1 MPENPITHP
10 LTDNKDANPLHI
22 LREDLTT
29 LSPSSRK
36 VATLYFQANH
46 LKHIYRKGWLEH
58 GIQESVTES
67 VADHSF
73 GVAFLAL
80 ILANDVDPSLNQE
93 KLLKM
98 ALLHDYSESVI
109 GDTTPRNEV
118 DQPFRKHMESEI
130 FSDFFSTL
138 KGGENLIRLFQEFEN
153 QTSPEAKFLKE
164 IDALEMS
171 LQAAFYEK
179 KHGMNLETFFQS
191 ADNSIHSPLIRKLFQ
206 EIRSFKS

>member
-1 MPENPITHP
+1 MPEKHAPDTKD
-10 LTDNKDANPLHI
+10 DNAVQV
-22 LREDLTT
+22 LREELTA
-29 LSPSSRK
+29 LSPRSRK
-36 VATLYFQANH
+36 IATLYFQAHH

-58 GIQESVTES
+58 NISTKYCES
-67 VADHSF
+67 VADHTF

-80 ILANDVDPSLNQE
+80 ILADEVDPSLNHE

-118 DQPFRKHMESEI
+118 DHAFRKHMESEI

-138 KGGENLIRLFQEFEN
+138 KGGQALIRQFQEFET

-164 IDALEMS
+164 IDALEMT
-171 LQAAFYEK
+171 LQAVFYEK
-179 KHGMNLETFFQS
+179 KHGVNPETFFQS
-191 ADNSIHSPLIRKLFQ
+191 AETSIHSPLIRKLFQ

>member
-1 MPENPITHP
+1 MRTPDKHAPDTKD
-10 LTDNKDANPLHI
+10 DNAVQI
-22 LREDLTT
+22 LREELTT
-29 LSPSSRK
+29 LSPQSRK
-36 VATLYFQANH
+36 IATLYFQAHH

-58 GIQESVTES
+58 NIVGKNCES
-67 VADHSF
+67 VADHTF

-80 ILANDVDPSLNQE
+80 ILADEVDPSLNHE

-118 DQPFRKHMESEI
+118 DHTFRKHMESEI

-138 KGGENLIRLFQEFEN
+138 KGGENLIRLFQEFEK